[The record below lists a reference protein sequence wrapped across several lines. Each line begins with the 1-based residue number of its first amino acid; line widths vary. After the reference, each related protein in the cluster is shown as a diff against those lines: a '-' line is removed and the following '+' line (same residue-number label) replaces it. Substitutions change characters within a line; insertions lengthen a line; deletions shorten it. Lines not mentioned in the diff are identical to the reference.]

1 MMISLIV
8 SVFNMEQYLPRC
20 MESLLSQTGDYEI
33 ILVDDGSTDSS
44 SQLCNRYAIAYP
56 HLVRVVHK
64 ENGGLFSARNVGM
77 DMARGELVT
86 FPDPD
91 DWVEKEY
98 VSRLLEL
105 QKQYHPDL
113 LCVGYYVDTDTQSK
127 SANRN
132 QGCQKMDNIQAQKAL
147 LMHPCIRGFAWNKL
161 YHLNI
166 IRSNGLKFSDAAG
179 KTEDLDFTFRY
190 LNYCKE
196 IVFSPEDKL
205 YHYYQHSGAATHST
219 FTRRDIESIRTYEKM
234 IECSKDKEMI
244 CAAEEEICNWS
255 INLIWNYQ
263 NSYLQDQEI
272 WRQLRRYL
280 KKYLRKYCTSKRYS
294 IGRKMQAILAYCS
307 PKLYVRLK
315 NQINHRI

>member
-64 ENGGLFSARNVGM
+64 ENGGLSSARNVGM

-166 IRSNGLKFSDAAG
+166 IRSK
-179 KTEDLDFTFRY
+179 
-190 LNYCKE
+190 
-196 IVFSPEDKL
+196 
-205 YHYYQHSGAATHST
+205 
-219 FTRRDIESIRTYEKM
+219 
-234 IECSKDKEMI
+234 
-244 CAAEEEICNWS
+244 
-255 INLIWNYQ
+255 
-263 NSYLQDQEI
+263 
-272 WRQLRRYL
+272 
-280 KKYLRKYCTSKRYS
+280 
-294 IGRKMQAILAYCS
+294 IGRAH
-307 PKLYVRLK
+307 V
-315 NQINHRI
+315 

>member
-64 ENGGLFSARNVGM
+64 ENGGLSSARNVGM

-280 KKYLRKYCTSKRYS
+280 KKYFLKYFLDRKSVCRE
-294 IGRKMQAILAYCS
+294 R
-307 PKLYVRLK
+307 V
-315 NQINHRI
+315 